1 MAVALPAL
9 TSLLALVM
17 AVLLVDQWRERR
29 RSFQLAWAFGMFSYA
44 IGSAAEAVIAANGCV
59 ELADRAWYLAGALWT
74 PAWLGLGTA
83 LLLSKTRFG
92 YMYAVLLLFSGLIA
106 LVVRNSA
113 NYAGAGP
120 LPLLYLL
127 VAVLLALAIGIESYF
142 GSERWARF
150 AVAGVIGA
158 TILSIGLMAVTVL
171 PAPGCVIDANGQL
184 VGTNMPGYLRLLAPV
199 LNFTGGLSL
208 LLGAVFSAYVFIP
221 KKRVLDYSL
230 DAGQKGDVFLFNLLI
245 APIAIVVNL
254 VACRSPGARDG
265 KAPLPGAGDDPDRDR
280 GVHPD
285 VHRFAAADRVGAAVR
300 PRQVLGRRVPARG
313 VPRLDRGVPRDPGPV
328 HEGPA
333 GRRPP
338 RAGLSAILAWPTG
351 PRVRP
356 RAPGILA
363 LTFPS
368 PPREV

>member
-44 IGSAAEAVIAANGCV
+44 VGSGAEAVIAANGCV

-83 LLLSKTRFG
+83 LLLAKTRFG
-92 YMYAVLLLFSGLIA
+92 YTYAVLLLFSGLIA

-150 AVAGVIGA
+150 AVAGVVGA
-158 TILSIGLMAVTVL
+158 TILSIGLMAVTAL

-221 KKRVLDYSL
+221 KRRVLDYSL
-230 DAGQKGDVFLFNLLI
+230 DAGQKGDHFLFNLLI
-245 APIAIVVNL
+245 APVAIVVNL
-254 VACRSPGARDG
+254 VAS
-265 KAPLPGAGDDPDRDR
+265 LPGAARALVTGKL
-280 GVHPD
+280 HS
-285 VHRFAAADRVGAAVR
+285 
-300 PRQVLGRRVPARG
+300 RVPATILIAIGAFIPTFTDSLLLTGSAQLFGIGKLLG
-313 VPRLDRGVPRDPGPV
+313 VLFLLAGFLVSIEVFHEIRVPFTHIRL
-328 HEGPA
+328 A
-333 GRRPP
+333 IARRE
-338 RAGLSAILAWPTG
+338 RS
-351 PRVRP
+351 
-356 RAPGILA
+356 
-363 LTFPS
+363 
-368 PPREV
+368 

>member
-29 RSFQLAWAFGMFSYA
+29 RSFQLAWAFGMFSYS

-83 LLLSKTRFG
+83 LLLAKTRFG
-92 YMYAVLLLFSGLIA
+92 YTYAVLLLFSGLIA

-127 VAVLLALAIGIESYF
+127 VAVLLALAIGVESYF

-158 TILSIGLMAVTVL
+158 TILSIGLMAVTAL

-254 VACRSPGARDG
+254 VAS
-265 KAPLPGAGDDPDRDR
+265 LP
-280 GVHPD
+280 
-285 VHRFAAADRVGAAVR
+285 AAARALVTGK
-300 PRQVLGRRVPARG
+300 LHSRVPATILIAIGAFIPTFTDSLLLTGSAQLFGLGKFLG
-313 VPRLDRGVPRDPGPV
+313 VVFLLAGFLVSIEVFHEIRVPFTKVRLAVARRERD
-328 HEGPA
+328 
-333 GRRPP
+333 
-338 RAGLSAILAWPTG
+338 
-351 PRVRP
+351 
-356 RAPGILA
+356 
-363 LTFPS
+363 
-368 PPREV
+368 

>member
-83 LLLSKTRFG
+83 LLLAKTRFG
-92 YMYAVLLLFSGLIA
+92 YTYAVLLLFSGLIA

-127 VAVLLALAIGIESYF
+127 VAVLLALAIGVESYF

-158 TILSIGLMAVTVL
+158 TILSIGLMAVTAL

-254 VACRSPGARDG
+254 VAS
-265 KAPLPGAGDDPDRDR
+265 LP
-280 GVHPD
+280 
-285 VHRFAAADRVGAAVR
+285 AAARALVTGK
-300 PRQVLGRRVPARG
+300 LHSRVPATILIAIGAFIPTFTDSLLLTGSAQLFGLGKFLG
-313 VPRLDRGVPRDPGPV
+313 VVFLLAGFLVSIEVFHEIRVPFTKVRLAVARRERD
-328 HEGPA
+328 
-333 GRRPP
+333 
-338 RAGLSAILAWPTG
+338 
-351 PRVRP
+351 
-356 RAPGILA
+356 
-363 LTFPS
+363 
-368 PPREV
+368 